1 MPIEAAAPL
10 PDIIDLRKRRRE
22 MGALWRVCGWGGGAA
37 AALTA
42 VAILSQTDNGSERLQ
57 LAVTQL
63 TEPAPVL
70 AADETAPPVVERV
83 VERAVKN
90 EAMTRRLSA
99 ELHAL
104 TADRDRLAL
113 RVAGLEHQLGDLTG
127 SIKKQTGAASA
138 PTAKPA
144 FQTSAAVHASPPAVA
159 IPRLEP
165 LAMPA
170 ITETPAPLAPTP
182 APSVAEVPM
191 PPTRIAAAP
200 SIEPEPPP
208 KPEYGID
215 LGSGL
220 TLELLRLRWMAVKA
234 NYGPLLAG
242 LHPVA
247 AQDRRRGQA
256 PYRLLAGPLPTMT
269 AAAHLCARFYAVRA
283 ACHPARFSGENLA
296 QR

>member
-1 MPIEAAAPL
+1 
-10 PDIIDLRKRRRE
+10 
-22 MGALWRVCGWGGGAA
+22 
-37 AALTA
+37 
-42 VAILSQTDNGSERLQ
+42 
-57 LAVTQL
+57 
-63 TEPAPVL
+63 
-70 AADETAPPVVERV
+70 
-83 VERAVKN
+83 
-90 EAMTRRLSA
+90 
-99 ELHAL
+99 
-104 TADRDRLAL
+104 
-113 RVAGLEHQLGDLTG
+113 
-127 SIKKQTGAASA
+127 
-138 PTAKPA
+138 
-144 FQTSAAVHASPPAVA
+144 
-159 IPRLEP
+159 
-165 LAMPA
+165 MPA
-170 ITETPAPLAPTP
+170 ITETPAPP